1 MKLYKSCYGIFNKQT
16 LKFIIY
22 TIRCMTKW
30 QSKQLGN
37 NGMIFSAIVIPIIR
51 EIMLFKGE
59 SLRKYEYEKC
69 MQKVK
74 MNYKSDISENSLK

>member
-1 MKLYKSCYGIFNKQT
+1 MKLYLSCYGIFHKQP
-16 LKFIIY
+16 LKFIIH

-59 SLRKYEYEKC
+59 SLRKYEYEKF

-74 MNYKSDISENSLK
+74 MNYRSDISENSLK

>member
-1 MKLYKSCYGIFNKQT
+1 
-16 LKFIIY
+16 
-22 TIRCMTKW
+22 MTKW

-59 SLRKYEYEKC
+59 SLRKYERKIYAQGQNE
-69 MQKVK
+69 
-74 MNYKSDISENSLK
+74 L

>member
-1 MKLYKSCYGIFNKQT
+1 MKLYLSCYGIFHKQP
-16 LKFIIY
+16 LKFIIH

-37 NGMIFSAIVIPIIR
+37 HRMILSAIVIPIIR

-59 SLRKYEYEKC
+59 SSRKYERKIYAQGQNE
-69 MQKVK
+69 
-74 MNYKSDISENSLK
+74 L